1 MQTPGNRRPLRRVV
15 RPVVVF
21 RTPDPEPEQQQRPTE
36 DEYLLQLARAIT
48 SREDL
53 IISEVRPILLE
64 LALRIRTLLLQSFGP
79 ATSQP
84 LRALLYNQLRPQ
96 ILTLLQ
102 QLVDLYFTQIRT
114 TLPPLHLLLAE
125 THARYFLADTI
136 PTTPPLNDLLTGAT
150 VLKRSAR
157 TILAPGPTGISP
169 LTLQLE
175 RILDATIQPALLREL
190 PTDKLI
196 PLVVAV
202 RTSPETGTLTA
213 FIRKGTVLNAWLD
226 RLGATTAALLW
237 SLSTPIQQEAAQ
249 LSDTPPTLWRWNA
262 ILDPKT
268 CPICRPLDGTT
279 APTPDA
285 FPSGAPPVHP
295 RCRCITVPVFS

>member
-1 MQTPGNRRPLRRVV
+1 M
-15 RPVVVF
+15 
-21 RTPDPEPEQQQRPTE
+21 TE

-53 IISEVRPILLE
+53 IAAEVRPLLLE
-64 LALRIRTLLLQSFGP
+64 LALRIRTLLLQSFGQ

-84 LRALLYNQLRPQ
+84 LRALLYNQIRPQ
-96 ILTLLQ
+96 LLVLLQ
-102 QLVDLYFTQIRT
+102 QLADLYYTQIRT
-114 TLPPLHLLLAE
+114 TLPQLYTALLPI
-125 THARYFLADTI
+125 HARFANITPDSL
-136 PTTPPLNDLLTGAT
+136 TTPPLTDLLAGAT
-150 VLKRSAR
+150 VLNRSAR
-157 TILAPGPTGISP
+157 DLLAPGPTGISP

-175 RILDATIQPALLREL
+175 RLLDTTIQPALLREV
-190 PTDKLI
+190 PTDKL
-196 PLVVAV
+196 LSSLVAV
-202 RTSPETGTLTA
+202 RTSTGTASGILTPLL
-213 FIRKGTVLNAWLD
+213 RKGTVVNAWSD

-237 SLSTPIQQEAAQ
+237 SLNLPIQQEATQ
-249 LSDTPPTLWRWNA
+249 VSDTSPALWRWNA

-285 FPSGAPPVHP
+285 FPNGAPPVHP

>member
-1 MQTPGNRRPLRRVV
+1 M
-15 RPVVVF
+15 
-21 RTPDPEPEQQQRPTE
+21 TE

-48 SREDL
+48 KREDL
-53 IISEVRPILLE
+53 IAAEIRPILLE
-64 LALRIRTLLLQSFGP
+64 LALRIRALLFQSFGY
-79 ATSQP
+79 AVGQP

-114 TLPPLHLLLAE
+114 TLPDLYPLLAT
-125 THARYFLADTI
+125 THSRFARTTTPI
-136 PTTPPLNDLLTGAT
+136 PTPPLTDLLTGTT
-150 VLKRSAR
+150 VLNRSAR
-157 TILAPGPTGISP
+157 DLLAPGPTGISP

-175 RILDATIQPALLREL
+175 RLLDTTIQPALLLET
-190 PTDKLI
+190 PTDKL
-196 PLVVAV
+196 LASLVAV
-202 RTSPETGTLTA
+202 RTSTGTESGVLTPL
-213 FIRKGTVLNAWLD
+213 IRKGTVINAWLD

-237 SLSTPIQQEAAQ
+237 SLNTPIQQEAVA
-249 LSDTPPTLWRWNA
+249 DNPPDFWRWNA

-279 APTPDA
+279 APTPTA

-295 RCRCITVPVFS
+295 RCRCITVPIFS